1 MKKLHA
7 KASQEEEKAV
17 AEKAE
22 EDITGSERVMEMM
35 VIMIMMMQATY

>member
-1 MKKLHA
+1 MAPHMKKLHA
-7 KASQEEEKAV
+7 KASQEE
-17 AEKAE
+17 EKAE